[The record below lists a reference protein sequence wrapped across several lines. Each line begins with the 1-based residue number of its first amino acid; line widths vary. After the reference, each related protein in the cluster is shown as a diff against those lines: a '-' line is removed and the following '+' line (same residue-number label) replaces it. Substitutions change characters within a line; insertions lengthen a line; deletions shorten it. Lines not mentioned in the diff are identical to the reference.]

1 MIEHEAFVKEMQE
14 KYPVMFSRPFVGFYI
29 GAGWYQIIRSLCGNI
44 QSHIDHINC
53 TRQKLLEK
61 NPYNHPIPEEI
72 EPVVVDQIKEK
83 YGGLRFY
90 YTGGDN
96 VIDGMVTMAESWAV
110 HTCETCGN
118 PGVNRSIQQTGQWLF
133 RGWLTTLC
141 DMHYNERL
149 DKFKERNNENR

>member
-1 MIEHEAFVKEMQE
+1 MNHIEYEAFVKEMHE
-14 KYPVMFSRPFVGFYI
+14 KHPVMFMKPYGGFCI

-44 QSHIDHINC
+44 QSHINHINC
-53 TRQKLLEK
+53 SRQKLLER

-83 YGGLRFY
+83 FGGLRFY
-90 YTGGDN
+90 YTGGDST
-96 VIDGMVTMAESWAV
+96 IDGMVSMAESWAA

-118 PGVNRSIQQTGQWLF
+118 HGVGRSVG
-133 RGWLTTLC
+133 GWLTTLC

-149 DKFKERNNENR
+149 EKFRERNNAPTN